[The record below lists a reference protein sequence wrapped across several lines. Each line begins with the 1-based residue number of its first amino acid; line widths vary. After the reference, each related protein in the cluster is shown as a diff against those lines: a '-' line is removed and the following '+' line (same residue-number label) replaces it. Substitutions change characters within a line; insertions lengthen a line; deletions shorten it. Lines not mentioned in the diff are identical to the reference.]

1 MLLVSLSLPP
11 TVVHDSSS
19 LVLPSASRVSS
30 RPSQPQQLAFNS
42 IVEGES
48 VPAILDALREQFL
61 TQLPS
66 LFQGVS
72 LTYCLYGS
80 LASLAQSLFLDYQD
94 TYESLD
100 ASLGSSFASLL
111 LQEVSNQQWSLG
123 VSSFMIQDN
132 AVFDVLSGKE
142 KRSVMDSGSI
152 LFMKGMKCYEVAS
165 EEELKNVLRTVQQTV
180 TLPLPTNAAIV
191 LLFQLITPQKEYA
204 ARMTVILLPPC
215 DKTTPYMVTQ
225 TRIGASLRF
234 RKNQDM
240 TSALMVGLRR
250 RGEA

>member
-61 TQLPS
+61 TQ
-66 LFQGVS
+66 
-72 LTYCLYGS
+72 YCLYGS

-180 TLPLPTNAAIV
+180 TPPLPTNAAIV

-225 TRIGASLRF
+225 TRSGASLRF

>member
-1 MLLVSLSLPP
+1 MQRLEF
-11 TVVHDSSS
+11 D
-19 LVLPSASRVSS
+19 A
-30 RPSQPQQLAFNS
+30 

-48 VPAILDALREQFL
+48 VPAILDSLKQQFM
-61 TQLPS
+61 TQLPH

-80 LASLAQSLFLDYQD
+80 LASLAQSLFLDYHD

-111 LQEVSNQQWSLG
+111 LQEVSHQQWSLG

-152 LFMKGMKCYEVAS
+152 LFMKGMKCYEIGS

-180 TLPLPTNAAIV
+180 TPPLPTNAALV

-204 ARMTVILLPPC
+204 ARMTLILLPPC
-215 DKTTPYMVTQ
+215 DKSTPYVVTQ
-225 TRIGASLRF
+225 TRSGTSLRF

-240 TSALMVGLRR
+240 TSALMVCLRN
-250 RGEA
+250 RGEL